1 MTTEDS
7 DCTELAVTL
16 PEELLAEL
24 DEYRAS
30 HGYPPRS
37 AVIVEALQE

>member
-1 MTTEDS
+1 MTTS
-7 DCTELAVTL
+7 DHVELDVEF

-30 HGYPPRS
+30 RGYPSRS
-37 AVIVEALQE
+37 AVVTAALEE